1 VIDAMMPGSLR
12 PELPDALRRLRDDL
26 AALRLQLELPDSGRA
41 RAARD
46 DIVGQTD
53 DYLLPRL
60 EQMDAPVLMVVGG
73 STGAGKSTIL
83 NSLVGAEVSPSG
95 VLRPTTRGPVL
106 VCHPDDVRWFE
117 GDRILPGLPRV
128 AGGAPTPGTLLV
140 VQAPELQP
148 GLALLDSPDIDSVL
162 AENRALATQLLAAAD
177 AWLFVTTAARYADAV
192 PWEFLAT
199 ARERGTALSIV
210 LNRVPDDAE
219 REVTAHLGE
228 MIREERID
236 AVLLVVGETRLE
248 AGRLPAAELAPVRR
262 WLDALAADADARGD
276 LIRRTLSGALRSLP
290 ARAGAV
296 ERAASEQLA
305 AAADLRAAADLA
317 YASARQD
324 VEDALRSGSLLRG
337 EVVARWH
344 EVVGTGDFM
353 RELQTRLAAMRDRLT
368 SLVAG
373 HEPGEDQLREAVEHR
388 LEAVVRAAAERAA
401 ERAAH
406 AWSEIPAGRALV
418 DGAPGLTRASDEL
431 RDDAR
436 EQVRAWQAYVMDLVR
451 TEGAAKR
458 TTARL
463 ASLGVNGAGLTVM
476 LAVFASTGG
485 ITGLEAVVAGGTS
498 AVGHKLLEALLGD
511 QAVRSLAARARDDL
525 TERVDN
531 LLREETERFAAVLD
545 GKAPEPEAVARLH
558 GAIDAVRRAS

>member
-1 VIDAMMPGSLR
+1 MMRVSLR

-26 AALRLQLELPDSGRA
+26 AALRLQLELPDSARA

-60 EQMDAPVLMVVGG
+60 DRMDAPVLMVVGG

-83 NSLVGAEVSPSG
+83 NSLVGAEVSPPG

-106 VCHPDDVRWFE
+106 VCHPEDVRWFE

-128 AGGAPTPGTLLV
+128 TGGAPTAGTLLV
-140 VQAPELQP
+140 VPTPELQP

-219 REVTAHLGE
+219 REVAAHLGE

-248 AGRLPAAELAPVRR
+248 EGRLPAAELAPVRR

-368 SLVAG
+368 SLVTG
-373 HEPGEDQLREAVEHR
+373 REPAEDQLREAVEHR
-388 LEAVVRAAAERAA
+388 LEAVVRAAAESAA

-406 AWSEIPAGRALV
+406 AWSESPAGRALV
-418 DGAPGLTRASDEL
+418 EGAPGLTRASEEL
-431 RDDAR
+431 RADTR
-436 EQVRAWQAYVMDLVR
+436 EQVRAWQGYVMDLVR

-463 ASLGVNGAGLTVM
+463 ASLGVNGAGFTVM

-525 TERVDN
+525 TDRVDR
-531 LLREETERFAAVLD
+531 LLRDETERFAAVLE

-558 GAIDAVRRAS
+558 SAIDAVRRAS

>member
-1 VIDAMMPGSLR
+1 MR
-12 PELPDALRRLRDDL
+12 TELPEALRRLRDDL
-26 AALRLQLELPDSGRA
+26 AALRLELELPDVVGA

-60 EQMDAPVLMVVGG
+60 EQMNAPVLMVVGG
-73 STGAGKSTIL
+73 STGAGKSTIV

-106 VCHPDDVRWFE
+106 VCHPDDLRWFE
-117 GDRILPGLPRV
+117 DDRILPRLSRIT
-128 AGGAPTPGTLLV
+128 GGSPSPGALLLV
-140 VQAPELQP
+140 GVPELP
-148 GLALLDSPDIDSVL
+148 TGVALLDSPDIDSVL
-162 AENRALATQLLAAAD
+162 RENRALATQLLAAAD

-219 REVTAHLGE
+219 REVVAHLGE
-228 MIREERID
+228 MMRAQGIE
-236 AVLLVVGETRLE
+236 AVLLVVGETVLE
-248 AGRLPAAELAPVRR
+248 DGRLPHADLAPVRR
-262 WLDALAADADARGD
+262 WLDGLAVDAQARAE
-276 LIRRTLSGALRSLP
+276 LIRRTLTGALRSLP
-290 ARAGAV
+290 GRAGTV
-296 ERAASEQLA
+296 ERAAAEQLA
-305 AAADLRAAADLA
+305 AAADLRAQVDLA
-317 YASARQD
+317 YASARQE

-344 EVVGTGDFM
+344 EVVGTGELM
-353 RELQTRLAAMRDRLT
+353 RELQTRLASIRDRLSSVLT
-368 SLVAG
+368 GRDVPA
-373 HEPGEDQLREAVEHR
+373 DQLREAVEHR

-406 AWSEIPAGRALV
+406 SWSENAAGRALV
-418 DGAPGLTRASDEL
+418 DATPGLARASEEL
-431 RDDAR
+431 RA
-436 EQVRAWQAYVMDLVR
+436 ETQTQVRAWQGYVMELVR
-451 TEGAAKR
+451 KEGAAKR

-485 ITGLEAVVAGGTS
+485 LTGLEAVVAGGTS

-511 QAVRSLAARARDDL
+511 QAVRALAARARDDL
-525 TERVDN
+525 MERVDD
-531 LLREETERFAAVLD
+531 LLRDEGDRFAARIED
-545 GKAPEPEAVARLH
+545 KAPEADALARLH
-558 GAIDAVRRAS
+558 RSIDAVRRAS

>member
-1 VIDAMMPGSLR
+1 MR
-12 PELPDALRRLRDDL
+12 TELPAALRRLRDEL
-26 AALRLQLELPDSGRA
+26 AALRLDLDLPDAAAA

-60 EQMDAPVLMVVGG
+60 DRMDAPVLMVVGG
-73 STGAGKSTIL
+73 STGAGKSTIV
-83 NSLVGAEVSPSG
+83 NSIVGADVSPSG

-106 VCHPDDVRWFE
+106 VCHPDDMRWFAD
-117 GDRILPGLPRV
+117 DRILPGLPRV
-128 AGGAPTPGTLLV
+128 TGGAPTPGTLLLTP
-140 VQAPELQP
+140 APALRS
-148 GLALLDSPDIDSVL
+148 GLALLDAPDIDSVL

-199 ARERGTALSIV
+199 ARDRGTALSIV
-210 LNRVPDDAE
+210 LNRVPDDAD
-219 REVTAHLGE
+219 REVAAHLAE
-228 MIREERID
+228 MMRAERVD
-236 AVLLVVGETRLE
+236 AALLVVGETRLE
-248 AGRLPAAELAPVRR
+248 DGRLPPAELLPVRR
-262 WLDALAADADARGD
+262 WLDALAADAQARAD
-276 LIRRTLSGALRSLP
+276 LVRRTLTGALRSLP
-290 ARAGAV
+290 GRAGAV
-296 ERAASEQLA
+296 ERAAAEQLA
-305 AAADLRAAADLA
+305 AAADLRARAELA
-317 YASARQD
+317 YASARH
-324 VEDALRSGSLLRG
+324 EIEEALRSGSLLRG

-344 EVVGTGDFM
+344 EVVGTGELM
-353 RELQTRLAAMRDRLT
+353 RELQTRLAAIRDRLA
-368 SLVAG
+368 SLVTGREPAG
-373 HEPGEDQLREAVEHR
+373 EQLREAVEHR

-406 AWSEIPAGRALV
+406 AWAESPAGRALV
-418 DGAPGLTRASDEL
+418 DGAPAVTRASEEL
-431 RDDAR
+431 RADTRD
-436 EQVRAWQAYVMDLVR
+436 QVRDWQGYVMELVR

-525 TERVDN
+525 VERVDR
-531 LLREETERFAAVLD
+531 LLRDESDRFTALLE
-545 GKAPEPEAVARLH
+545 GKAPEASTIARLDA
-558 GAIDAVRRAS
+558 AIDGVRRAS

>member
-1 VIDAMMPGSLR
+1 MMPGSLR

-128 AGGAPTPGTLLV
+128 AGGAPRPARSWSYRLG
-140 VQAPELQP
+140 APTTQT
-148 GLALLDSPDIDSVL
+148 LLDSPGHRLPSRREPRAFDTAPRSRRCL
-162 AENRALATQLLAAAD
+162 ALRDHGGALRRRRA
-177 AWLFVTTAARYADAV
+177 
-192 PWEFLAT
+192 WEFLAT

-305 AAADLRAAADLA
+305 AAADLRAAAD
-317 YASARQD
+317 S
-324 VEDALRSGSLLRG
+324 
-337 EVVARWH
+337 RWP
-344 EVVGTGDFM
+344 
-353 RELQTRLAAMRDRLT
+353 L
-368 SLVAG
+368 
-373 HEPGEDQLREAVEHR
+373 
-388 LEAVVRAAAERAA
+388 
-401 ERAAH
+401 
-406 AWSEIPAGRALV
+406 
-418 DGAPGLTRASDEL
+418 
-431 RDDAR
+431 
-436 EQVRAWQAYVMDLVR
+436 
-451 TEGAAKR
+451 
-458 TTARL
+458 
-463 ASLGVNGAGLTVM
+463 
-476 LAVFASTGG
+476 
-485 ITGLEAVVAGGTS
+485 
-498 AVGHKLLEALLGD
+498 
-511 QAVRSLAARARDDL
+511 RAR
-525 TERVDN
+525 T
-531 LLREETERFAAVLD
+531 
-545 GKAPEPEAVARLH
+545 
-558 GAIDAVRRAS
+558 